1 MMRYTFA
8 ILVVVFLGVGFSEG
22 AVVPTMDSSQMSQVD
37 FSDLEKTDTVE
48 AETAKIPMA
57 PRAAPTSRRA
67 IKIPRRLA
75 ESDWEEVSP
84 ADSIEY
90 YRKQR
95 DRFKKSGTRRN
106 GAGTAFLTT
115 GAALLVAGGLFAM
128 MGHYAYEEWDSECG
142 KNSYSESYDC
152 HDLKEEKDVYVF
164 FAKVSAVAGVAF
176 VGGGIV
182 FKSSGS
188 TRLRKA
194 SHYHKRLRYWEDVER
209 QDAQVSEEP
218 LSGAELRWLPIC
230 DPLQRRAG
238 ALLALSL

>member
-1 MMRYTFA
+1 MRYTCA

-22 AVVPTMDSSQMSQVD
+22 AVVPTMDSSPVSQVD

-57 PRAAPTSRRA
+57 PREAPTSRRVL
-67 IKIPRRLA
+67 KIPRRLA

-95 DRFKKSGTRRN
+95 DRFKKSGSRRN
-106 GAGTAFLTT
+106 GTGTVFLTT
-115 GAALLVAGGLFAM
+115 GAALLVTGGLFAM
-128 MGHYAYEEWDSECG
+128 RGHYSHVEWEADCG
-142 KNSYSESYDC
+142 KNTYDESYKC
-152 HDLKEEKDVYVF
+152 HNLKEEKDLYVF

-176 VGGGIV
+176 VGGGIG

-188 TRLRKA
+188 ARLRKA
-194 SHYHKRLRYWEDVER
+194 SLYHKRLRYWEDVER

-218 LSGAELRWLPIC
+218 LSGAELRWLPIY
-230 DPLQRRAG
+230 DPLRGRAG
-238 ALLALSL
+238 TLLAISF